1 MLLDVVSVLERR
13 RSESMEELEEMLAVA
28 QYGREENRACGTKP
42 PSSLMLSCETRR
54 CGRMPPVPRR
64 VRESRWLE
72 RRRSVR
78 WPAAPPLL
86 LLLLVVAVVVVESS
100 DRVNGSLF
108 KSEPVNTSHL
118 LGLTCMK
125 ALTGE
130 ERKGHN
136 IKT

>member
-28 QYGREENRACGTKP
+28 QYGREENRACAGGTKPPP

-78 WPAAPPLL
+78 WLAAPPLL

-100 DRVNGSLF
+100 DRVNRSLF
-108 KSEPVNTSHL
+108 KSEPVR
-118 LGLTCMK
+118 GLTCMK

>member
-28 QYGREENRACGTKP
+28 QYGREEKRPCGGTKPP

-54 CGRMPPVPRR
+54 CGRMPPAPRR

-78 WPAAPPLL
+78 WLAAPPLLL

-100 DRVNGSLF
+100 DRVNSSLF
-108 KSEPVNTSHL
+108 KSEPVIVSH
-118 LGLTCMK
+118 
-125 ALTGE
+125 
-130 ERKGHN
+130 
-136 IKT
+136 

>member
-28 QYGREENRACGTKP
+28 QYGREEKRACAGTKPPP

-78 WPAAPPLL
+78 WLAPPPLL

-100 DRVNGSLF
+100 DSVISTLI
-108 KSEPVNTSHL
+108 KSEPVR
-118 LGLTCMK
+118 GLTCMK